1 MARFLPHFTLQIGGG
16 SVMRVNDLEGTGDRV
31 LGLEGMVGR
40 NNEGDEVNRSGADK
54 NIRLM
59 TLILVVSV

>member
-1 MARFLPHFTLQIGGG
+1 
-16 SVMRVNDLEGTGDRV
+16 MRVNDLEGTGDQV

-40 NNEGDEVNRSGADK
+40 NNEGDGVNHSGADK
-54 NIRLM
+54 NIRSR